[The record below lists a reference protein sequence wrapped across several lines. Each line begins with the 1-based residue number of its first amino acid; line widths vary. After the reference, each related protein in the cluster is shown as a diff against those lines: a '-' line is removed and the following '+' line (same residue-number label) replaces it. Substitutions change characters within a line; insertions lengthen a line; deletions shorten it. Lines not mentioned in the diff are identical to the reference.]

1 MNQRAAAE
9 EQRIEEMNK
18 QAAAAKARME
28 EMNMRAAEVGVLEML
43 TCLGICKKKINTL
56 VWTNLTLDLTVAFCF

>member
-56 VWTNLTLDLTVAFCF
+56 V